1 MSEQSQQRIA
11 FSDVPNVA
19 PRGGPFLEDPRFNKP
34 DAQFVPWGRASF
46 KPYEPARRD
55 ETQTSDSEA
64 AQQDASE
71 SETPPQAED
80 AENVS
85 ELSAAS
91 ELETQETAP
100 PPPPPEPVEPPPAPE
115 EILAAIEQAKED
127 GRALG
132 YKQGYDAAHR
142 EVGDALLVLR
152 NLAAEFT
159 ALADDATE
167 RNAEVMARHVRR
179 LAQDLFGTV
188 FAEMP
193 ERFVERIKS
202 AAASFTKSGSD
213 FTLRLNPHDHAS
225 LAGALK
231 GEPLFKD
238 IRVEEDLELAPGAFR
253 LSSRELDYEDAP
265 SMVDERAP
273 E

>member
-1 MSEQSQQRIA
+1 MSEQSQQRVA
-11 FSDVPNVA
+11 LSDVPNVA

-46 KPYEPARRD
+46 KPYEPPRHEEAQAD
-55 ETQTSDSEA
+55 ASEQT
-64 AQQDASE
+64 QQDAAE
-71 SETPPQAED
+71 GGAQADIEEATPETATEGD
-80 AENVS
+80 AAVQ
-85 ELSAAS
+85 ELS
-91 ELETQETAP
+91 P
-100 PPPPPEPVEPPPAPE
+100 PPPPPAPVEPPPAPE

-202 AAASFTKSGSD
+202 AASSFTKAGSE
-213 FTLRLNPHDHAS
+213 FTLTLNPHDYAS

-231 GEPLFKD
+231 GEALFKD
-238 IRVEEDLELAPGAFR
+238 IRVEEDLDLTPGAFR